1 MSQKPPVNNFEW
13 VKETS
18 QFNEDFIKNYGE
30 ESDVDVD
37 VQHLE
42 ILNELYDRLPSL
54 PERMKIQKVK
64 KVVANLYDKTDT

>member
-37 VQHLE
+37 FQHLE

-64 KVVANLYDKTDT
+64 KLVANLYDKTDT